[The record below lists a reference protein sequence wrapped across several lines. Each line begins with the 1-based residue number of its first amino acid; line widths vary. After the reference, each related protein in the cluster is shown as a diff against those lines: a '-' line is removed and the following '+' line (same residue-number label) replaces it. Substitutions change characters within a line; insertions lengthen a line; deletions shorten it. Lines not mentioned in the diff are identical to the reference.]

1 MSCKPVCKL
10 CPNLVIS
17 QAVTFTGGNL
27 EINLPAGSYNDC
39 EKYCIVVAQ
48 AIPDTTT
55 INAPVYI
62 TIGTGTTLYP
72 LTKRNCAQVTAA
84 GIRTRTRRKLSEGS
98 SEIIDS
104 LRQGHVSY
112 VINTIDVNQHNTRL
126 DGYEIRRTAVEN
138 NVTVFTALETVKVLL
153 DVLEEITFGVSTI
166 DAK

>member
-72 LTKRNCAQVTAA
+72 LTKRNCAQVTAWRHPHPYA
-84 GIRTRTRRKLSEGS
+84 VFDLCFHVCDRRLVPDARQSLLRTQQQP
-98 SEIIDS
+98 D
-104 LRQGHVSY
+104 
-112 VINTIDVNQHNTRL
+112 QH
-126 DGYEIRRTAVEN
+126 
-138 NVTVFTALETVKVLL
+138 
-153 DVLEEITFGVSTI
+153 
-166 DAK
+166 